1 MKAYL
6 YNPENEYKFREEI
19 ECQRDP
25 KESLNQG
32 KDVWLL
38 PADATFEQPPEEEE
52 GYVVL
57 WRDDKWQKLRNLKGK
72 QYWLEGEGYNDPS
85 HTMTDYGD
93 LPEGASLERPAKNV
107 EEIRSDKLDELN
119 RMFDSWRTDVAT
131 LISSLGFEAD
141 ADEKAN
147 ADVNGLVT
155 LGESATFMDAHNEA
169 HELTLEQLKVLQKE
183 IIQSGSLQYQ
193 AKWAFRDAINNATTK
208 EELEAI
214 TIAFAPID
222 FSK

>member
-6 YNPENEYKFREEI
+6 YNPENEYKFREAI

-25 KESLNQG
+25 KESEAQG

-38 PADATFEQPPEEEE
+38 PADATYEEPPEAEE
-52 GYVVL
+52 GYVIL
-57 WRDDKWQKLRNLKGK
+57 FRDGAWQKLRDYKGK
-72 QYWLEGEGYNDPS
+72 QYWLEGEGHYDAP

-93 LPEGASLERPAKNV
+93 LPEGASLEQPAKSV
-107 EEIRSDKLDELN
+107 AEVKEDKLTELAN
-119 RMFDSWRTDVAT
+119 AFDKWRTDGAT

-155 LGESATFMDAHNEA
+155 LGASATFMDAHNEA
-169 HELTLEQLKVLQKE
+169 HELTIDDLKVLQKE
-183 IIQSGSLQYQ
+183 IIESGSKQYQ
-193 AKWAFRDAINNATTK
+193 VKWAFRDQINNAETID
-208 EELEAI
+208 ELNAI
-214 TIAFAPID
+214 EITFSPVD